1 MHTSVADDLNNSGGT
16 GSSFQACTQPAPR
29 VRFHVDHRA
38 LARLIEL
45 VLERHKRSPE
55 RSRQGSDD
63 RDSTGLVAIDTMGA
77 EEYLSALLWT
87 LELTGNA
94 ASSQPRRSFL
104 PSHAPTAKDLAVYLN
119 ECAVQDEVLQQSTVT
134 HKEEPKKKTTPSQ
147 SQENSLAPINAY
159 TVGLSTLPLHRAEKL
174 LPVYLAPLVSELSSE
189 AQAEVRHRC
198 RAQGD
203 GAGVIGS
210 ERTTNRL
217 IAWLQSSWL
226 GTMVG
231 ARISAGNFQQGTSR
245 TATSHVV
252 SSEWLPPEAAFP
264 CVVRTH

>member
-119 ECAVQDEVLQQSTVT
+119 ECAVQDELLQQS
-134 HKEEPKKKTTPSQ
+134 KKSRKRRRRR
-147 SQENSLAPINAY
+147 
-159 TVGLSTLPLHRAEKL
+159 V
-174 LPVYLAPLVSELSSE
+174 
-189 AQAEVRHRC
+189 
-198 RAQGD
+198 
-203 GAGVIGS
+203 
-210 ERTTNRL
+210 NRK
-217 IAWLQSSWL
+217 
-226 GTMVG
+226 
-231 ARISAGNFQQGTSR
+231 R
-245 TATSHVV
+245 TAWHQSMPTQSAYRRCLCTGPKSYFRSTSLLW
-252 SSEWLPPEAAFP
+252 SLS
-264 CVVRTH
+264 